1 MSCYHPLRAIKFNYP
16 EPIID
21 EDGKVHKCKISFIKG
36 EYDPEKMPYLPDN
49 TEYLSIP
56 CGRCIGCRLD
66 YSRTWAD
73 RCMLE
78 AEYHENNYFV
88 TLTYD
93 DDHLPEKRPGSP
105 VHSLNKRD
113 MQLFMKRLRKRF
125 PDVKIRFF
133 GCGEYG
139 SKSMRPH
146 YHLLLFGVPFEDLR
160 LYKRDL
166 DNNYLYFVSDTVS
179 SLWPFGFHLITELT
193 WETCAYTARYIV
205 KKQKGIGAEVYEKYN
220 YEPEFVLMSRKPGIA
235 KQWFEDHK
243 DIVFQSHYIPTKNGS
258 KKIKSNKYFDNLFD
272 IEYPE
277 EMSYYKEKRKEVAEM
292 NNKLKSNLTSLSYN
306 DMLASEELTKEASI
320 KSLKR
325 KEL

>member
-1 MSCYHPLRAIKFNYP
+1 MSCYHPLRALKFNFP
-16 EPIID
+16 EPIVD
-21 EDGKVHKCKISFIKG
+21 EDGKVHKSKIIFLKG
-36 EYDPEKMPYLPDN
+36 EYDPEKLPYVPDN
-49 TEYLSIP
+49 AEYISIP

-78 AEYHENNYFV
+78 AEYHENNYFL

-93 DDHLPEKRPGSP
+93 NDNLPECRTGSP
-105 VHSLNKRD
+105 VHSLSKRD
-113 MQLFMKRLRKRF
+113 VQLFMKKLRRRF
-125 PDVKIRFF
+125 PNDRIRYF

-146 YHLLLFGVPFEDLR
+146 YHLLLFGCPLEDLQ
-160 LYKRDL
+160 LFKRDL
-166 DNNYLYFVSDTVS
+166 DNNYLYFISDTIRDC
-179 SLWPFGFHLITELT
+179 WDYGNHLITELT

-205 KKQKGIGAEVYEKYN
+205 KKQKGIGAEIYEKYN

-235 KQWFEDHK
+235 RQWYEDHK
-243 DIVFQSHYIPTKNGS
+243 DIVFQEHYISTKKGS
-258 KKIKSNKYFDNLFD
+258 KIIKSNKYFDSLFD
-272 IEYPE
+272 IEYPDDME
-277 EMSYYKEKRKEVAEM
+277 YYKQKRKEIAEI
-292 NNKLKSNLTSLSYN
+292 NCKLKSNLTSLSYI
-306 DMLASEELTKEASI
+306 DMLASEEINKEASI